1 MRGRVS
7 RYRVKLNAKP
17 RKRLEA
23 LVRRRSPQHW
33 LVLRA
38 RIVLMSH
45 QGWHIWQICEALS
58 VDHQLVRRW
67 LKRYLKDGYDG
78 LKDQGRT
85 GRPAVIQV
93 EVWQKISTLVVQS
106 PERFG
111 LPLAR
116 WSVRSLV
123 DFVAQ
128 RYGWHVSRSSVSR
141 FLRSMAFKPHRV
153 KYWLNPKDPDFDEKA
168 ARICKLYISP
178 PAKATVLSIDEK
190 PGIQALRRLS
200 PTRPLRA
207 KHPARIEFEY
217 KRQGTRNL
225 FAAFNIKTG
234 EVLVWVTPERSQPYV
249 LSFLDQLVRRYRRG
263 PLILITD
270 NISTRTGPAAKEW
283 LATHPRVSFVFTPKH
298 GSWLN
303 QVEIWFGIL
312 TRKALAH
319 RSFANVAHLA
329 KAIYAF
335 ARYWNESLAKPFEWT
350 YTGKVLR
357 A

>member
-7 RYRVKLNAKP
+7 RYRVKLNPKP
-17 RKRLEA
+17 RKRLETT
-23 LVRRRSPQHW
+23 VRRRSPQHW
-33 LVLRA
+33 LVQRA
-38 RIVLMSH
+38 RIVLLSH
-45 QGWHIWQICEALS
+45 RGWRICEICEALS
-58 VDHQLVRRW
+58 VDHQVVRRW

-78 LKDQGRT
+78 LKDQRRA
-85 GRPAVIQV
+85 GRPAAIEA
-93 EVWQKISTLVVQS
+93 EVWQKVSTLVVQL

-116 WSVRSLV
+116 WSVRSLAR
-123 DFVAQ
+123 FVAEK
-128 RYGWHVSRSSVSR
+128 YGWQVSRSSISR
-141 FLRSMAFKPHRV
+141 FLRAMAFKPHRV
-153 KYWLNPKDPDFDEKA
+153 QYWLNPKDPDFDEKA

-178 PAKATVLSIDEK
+178 PARATVLSIDEK

-207 KHPARIEFEY
+207 NQPTRVEFEY
-217 KRQGTRNL
+217 QRKGTRNL

-234 EVLVWVTPERSQPYV
+234 EVLVWVTPDRSQPYV
-249 LSFLDQLVRRYRRG
+249 LSFLDQLLRRHRRG

-270 NISTRTGPAAKEW
+270 NINTRTGAAAKEW
-283 LATHPRVSFVFTPKH
+283 LAKHPRVRFVFTPKH

-303 QVEIWFGIL
+303 QIEIWFGIL
-312 TRKALAH
+312 TRSALAH
-319 RSFANVAHLA
+319 RSFGNVAHLA
-329 KAIYAF
+329 RAIYAF
-335 ARYWNESLAKPFEWT
+335 ARHWNGALAKPFEWT